1 MSRPLLIKQLKEK
14 NPQLNRLELENILD
28 IFCNGIKKA
37 LLDGKNVEI
46 RGFGTFFIKRIKQK
60 YSARNPKTGEIIYV
74 PEKNKVRFRASKKL
88 LELINKWKNQKSLLP
103 AIPLTLIKLKG

>member
-14 NPQLNRLELENILD
+14 NPQLTRLELENILD

-37 LLDGKNVEI
+37 LLEGKNVEI

-88 LELINKWKNQKSLLP
+88 LELINK
-103 AIPLTLIKLKG
+103 

>member
-1 MSRPLLIKQLKEK
+1 MSRPLIIKQLKEK

-60 YSARNPKTGEIIYV
+60 YSARNPKTGEPVALPPKNV
-74 PEKNKVRFRASKKL
+74 PHFKPGK
-88 LELINKWKNQKSLLP
+88 ELKSMVNDNSHYP
-103 AIPLTLIKLKG
+103 IRD